1 MDGRSLPE
9 WTYVRSE
16 AGEEHRP
23 LPHAHPTSHLAH
35 RRLGGSRC
43 ARRRRPERERR
54 AAGHVGARLLAEAD
68 LGGLLEVDGD
78 TTQYWL
84 APGGDFEAGSK
95 SWSLSGRASLVSGNE
110 PWKLA
115 GSDDTRS
122 LRLPPG
128 ASATSPVVC
137 VGIEHPAVRLFAKSE
152 SGLLPTLAV
161 DVITE
166 TSLGLKLAVP
176 AGVLL
181 PNGKW
186 KPSPK
191 LVVLSSLLPL
201 LPGEHTPVQFRVTS
215 VGLGTWS
222 VDDFY
227 IDPRCH

>member
-1 MDGRSLPE
+1 MS
-9 WTYVRSE
+9 VAE
-16 AGEEHRP
+16 AGDDTDHWLMRIR
-23 LPHAHPTSHLAH
+23 LRTSLIAASVAAAALAVGAP
-35 RRLGGSRC
+35 RAPAPGCSW
-43 ARRRRPERERR
+43 RRRPTARPKPTS
-54 AAGHVGARLLAEAD
+54 AAFSK
-68 LGGLLEVDGD
+68 VDGD
-78 TTQYWL
+78 STQYWL

-95 SWSLSGRASLVSGNE
+95 SWSLSGGASLVSGNE

-115 GSDDTRS
+115 GSDDARS

-137 VGIEHPAVRLFAKSE
+137 VGIEHPAVRLFAKND
-152 SGLLPTLAV
+152 SGLLSTLAV

-181 PNGKW
+181 PNGQW

>member
-1 MDGRSLPE
+1 VAQRGSSADHCCMRIRLRTTLIAAS
-9 WTYVRSE
+9 VV
-16 AGEEHRP
+16 A
-23 LPHAHPTSHLAH
+23 AALA
-35 RRLGGSRC
+35 
-43 ARRRRPERERR
+43 
-54 AAGHVGARLLAEAD
+54 VGAPTASA
-68 LGGLLEVDGD
+68 GLVVASAPDCAAKPTTAAFSKVDGD

-84 APGGDFEAGSK
+84 APGGDFEAGSQ
-95 SWSLSGRASLVSGNE
+95 SWSLSGGASLASGNE

-137 VGIEHPAVRLFAKSE
+137 VGIEHPAVRLFAKNNRALVS
-152 SGLLPTLAV
+152 TLAV
-161 DVITE
+161 DVITT
-166 TSLGLKLAVP
+166 TSLGLKVAVP

-181 PNGKW
+181 PNGQW

-191 LVVLSSLLPL
+191 LIVLSSLLPL
-201 LPGEHTPVQFRVTS
+201 LPGDHTPVQFRVTS

-227 IDPRCH
+227 IDPKCR

>member
-1 MDGRSLPE
+1 MSVAKPTHRAEHVLMRIP
-9 WTYVRSE
+9 VRTTLIAASVAAAALAVGAPSAS
-16 AGEEHRP
+16 AGLLVKSAP
-23 LPHAHPTSHLAH
+23 DCSPKPTS
-35 RRLGGSRC
+35 
-43 ARRRRPERERR
+43 
-54 AAGHVGARLLAEAD
+54 AAFSKI
-68 LGGLLEVDGD
+68 DGD
-78 TTQYWL
+78 STQYWL
-84 APGGDFEAGSK
+84 APGGDFEAGSQP
-95 SWSLSGRASLVSGNE
+95 WSLSGRASIVSGNE

-115 GSDDTRS
+115 GSDDSRS

-137 VGIEHPAVRLFAKSE
+137 VGIEHPAVRLFAKTD
-152 SGLLPTLAV
+152 SGLLPTLVV

-181 PNGKW
+181 PNGRW

-191 LVVLSSLLPL
+191 LIVLSSLLPL

-227 IDPRCH
+227 IDPRCRF

>member
-1 MDGRSLPE
+1 MRNRLRTSLIAASVAAAALAVGAP
-9 WTYVRSE
+9 SAS
-16 AGEEHRP
+16 AGLLVQSAP
-23 LPHAHPTSHLAH
+23 DCSAKPTS
-35 RRLGGSRC
+35 
-43 ARRRRPERERR
+43 
-54 AAGHVGARLLAEAD
+54 AAFSK
-68 LGGLLEVDGD
+68 VDGD

-84 APGGDFEAGSK
+84 APGGDFEAGSQP
-95 SWSLSGRASLVSGNE
+95 WTLGGRASMVSGNE

-115 GSDDTRS
+115 GSDDSRS
-122 LRLPPG
+122 LQLPPG

-137 VGIEHPAVRLFAKSE
+137 VGIEHPAVRLFAKS
-152 SGLLPTLAV
+152 SGLLPALAV

-181 PNGKW
+181 PNGQW

-191 LVVLSSLLPL
+191 LIVLSSLLPL

-215 VGLGTWS
+215 LGLGTWS

-227 IDPRCH
+227 IDPRCRF

>member
-1 MDGRSLPE
+1 MSVAGS
-9 WTYVRSE
+9 
-16 AGEEHRP
+16 GEETDHCCMRMRLRTSIIAASVAAAALAVGAP
-23 LPHAHPTSHLAH
+23 SASAGLLVESAPDCSPKPTS
-35 RRLGGSRC
+35 
-43 ARRRRPERERR
+43 
-54 AAGHVGARLLAEAD
+54 AAFSKI
-68 LGGLLEVDGD
+68 DGD
-78 TTQYWL
+78 STQYWL
-84 APGGDFEAGSK
+84 APGGDFEAGSQ

-122 LRLPPG
+122 LRLEPG

-137 VGIEHPAVRLFAKSE
+137 VGIEHPAVRLFAN
-152 SGLLPTLAV
+152 GNRALLSTLAV
-161 DVITE
+161 DVITT
-166 TSLGLKLAVP
+166 TSLGLKVAVP

-181 PNGKW
+181 PSGQW

>member
-1 MDGRSLPE
+1 MSVAANDEDADHWPMRIGLR
-9 WTYVRSE
+9 
-16 AGEEHRP
+16 
-23 LPHAHPTSHLAH
+23 TSIIAASVAAAALA
-35 RRLGGSRC
+35 
-43 ARRRRPERERR
+43 
-54 AAGHVGARLLAEAD
+54 VGAPSASA
-68 LGGLLEVDGD
+68 GLLVAAAPDCSAKPTTAAFSKVDGD

-95 SWSLSGRASLVSGNE
+95 SWSLSGGASVVSGNE

-115 GSDDTRS
+115 GSNDTRS
-122 LRLPPG
+122 LRLSPG

-137 VGIEHPAVRLFAKSE
+137 VGIEHPAVRLFAKNNSA
-152 SGLLPTLAV
+152 LLSTLAV

-166 TSLGLKLAVP
+166 TSLGLKVAVP

-181 PNGKW
+181 PNGRW

-201 LPGEHTPVQFRVTS
+201 FPGQHTPVQFRVTS